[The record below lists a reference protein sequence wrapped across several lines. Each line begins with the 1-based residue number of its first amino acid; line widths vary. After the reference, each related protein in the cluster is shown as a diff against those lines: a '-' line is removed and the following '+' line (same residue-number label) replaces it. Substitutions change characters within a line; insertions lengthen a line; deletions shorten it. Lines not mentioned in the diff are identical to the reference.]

1 MGPDSGI
8 NASLRHDPA
17 FMRSQGV
24 VYAAYSSLCGP
35 CPPPDNTELIS
46 GALVTSI
53 GHAHGKTG
61 AQVALRWAVQRGIP
75 VIPKSTSA
83 KHLSENLDL
92 FTWSLADAEMS
103 QLDHASTPVETGT
116 PPQKPDDAQ
125 DCLVP

>member
-53 GHAHGKTG
+53 GHAHGKSS
-61 AQVALRWAVQRGIP
+61 AQVALKWVLQQGHT
-75 VIPKSTSA
+75 VVTSA
-83 KHLSENLDL
+83 NKEEHLRADL
-92 FTWSLADAEMS
+92 EVFGWDITAKEMRE
-103 QLDHASTPVETGT
+103 LNELVTD
-116 PPQKPDDAQ
+116 PDD
-125 DCLVP
+125 VPSVMCQL